1 MQILSWSSQQDF
13 IYFYLVFIT
22 ILIQTVTSILQKEKL
37 RDGPHHGY
45 QKSSEINQSSSP
57 ALSSKIITTQL
68 KPSASSKYSCCQ
80 LAQQEQWRDKKLKSI
95 LLYINIYIILY
106 CCRRSFVIG
115 QICGSIQYF
124 VNVDLYCA
132 MIMTV

>member
-1 MQILSWSSQQDF
+1 MIIRNTNFLYYSECSHATLIWNKNSLKFNKVFVANLLWSSQQDF
-13 IYFYLVFIT
+13 IYFYRVFIT

-37 RDGPHHGY
+37 RDGPHYGY

-95 LLYINIYIILY
+95 LL
-106 CCRRSFVIG
+106 
-115 QICGSIQYF
+115 
-124 VNVDLYCA
+124 
-132 MIMTV
+132 